1 MILLLLA
8 WFIVS
13 LAIVKLAFQIA
24 AKITGCL
31 LTALF
36 WFFVACIIFGGFI
49 LIL

>member
-1 MILLLLA
+1 MILLLFA
-8 WFIVS
+8 WTIVS
-13 LAIVKLAFQIA
+13 LAIVRVAFEIA

-36 WFFVACIIFGGFI
+36 WIFVACIIFGGFV

>member
-8 WFIVS
+8 WAIVS
-13 LAIVKLAFQIA
+13 LAIVKVALQVA

-31 LTALF
+31 LTVLF
-36 WFFVACIIFGGFI
+36 WIFVACVIIGGFV